1 MRVSARKDELPSQK
15 SRAAESFIALDG
27 VSLRYGG
34 ENGVLA
40 LRDVDLSIATGEFVA
55 VVGPSGCG
63 KSTLLKA
70 IAGLWPVSGGAVRV
84 GHARVTQPLKIVGMA
99 FQNATLLPWRNT
111 LDNVLL
117 PLEIVEPHRA
127 RFRRERRSY
136 EQKALDLLG
145 LVGLAEFARKP
156 VWELSGGMQQR
167 AQLCRALIHEPSL
180 LLLDEPFGALDAFT
194 REELWA
200 VLQALWLEMKPT
212 IVLVTHD
219 LREAAF
225 LADRVHVMS
234 ARPGTFIAERRL
246 AVPRPRPPE
255 TLFDHAFVDVVHEL
269 RTQIDK
275 TRAGK
280 GAAP

>member
-1 MRVSARKDELPSQK
+1 MHSSAREEEPSL
-15 SRAAESFIALDG
+15 RDANTEGFIALER

-40 LRDVDLSIATGEFVA
+40 LRDVDLSIAHGEFVA

-70 IAGLWPVSGGAVRV
+70 IAGLWPVSSGDVRV
-84 GHARVTQPLKIVGMA
+84 GHTRVNQPLKIVGMA

-117 PLEIVEPHRA
+117 PLEIVEPHRS

-136 EQKALDLLG
+136 EQKALDLLA
-145 LVGLAEFARKP
+145 LVGLADFARKP

-167 AQLCRALIHEPSL
+167 AQLCRALIHEPTL

-219 LREAAF
+219 LREASF
-225 LADRVHVMS
+225 LADRVEVMS
-234 ARPGTFIAERRL
+234 ARPGRFIAERRL
-246 AVPRPRPPE
+246 ASPRPRPPDI
-255 TLFDHAFVDVVHEL
+255 LFDHDFVDVVHEL
-269 RTQIDK
+269 RTHIDK
-275 TRAGK
+275 ARAGK
-280 GAAP
+280 GPVS